1 MVNKLPDIAV
11 KELVLIGG
19 GHSHVGLLKMFAMKP
34 LPGLRLTLLASDI
47 HTPYSGMLP
56 GFIAGQY
63 SYDEVHLDLRPL
75 SEFAH
80 CRLYNSKVTRIDSP
94 KQLGY

>member
-1 MVNKLPDIAV
+1 MNNPPDIAV

-19 GHSHVGLLKMFAMKP
+19 GHSHVVLLKMFAMNP
-34 LPGLRLTLLASDI
+34 LPGLRLTLLTCDI

-63 SYDEVHLDLRPL
+63 TLKIDEERKL
-75 SEFAH
+75 SKGIYFIEFTADDVVQVQK
-80 CRLYNSKVTRIDSP
+80 LIV
-94 KQLGY
+94 Q